1 MITLEEAKELSK
13 GYKVVPISMEIM
25 SDIRTPMQVLR
36 ILKGVSSH
44 CYMLESVEIRKN
56 GEDIHSLDMTLSWKS
71 HVLTG

>member
-1 MITLEEAKELSK
+1 MITFEEAKELSK

-44 CYMLESVEIRKN
+44 
-56 GEDIHSLDMTLSWKS
+56 
-71 HVLTG
+71 

>member
-1 MITLEEAKELSK
+1 MITFEEAKELSK

-44 CYMLESVEIRKN
+44 CYMLESVN
-56 GEDIHSLDMTLSWKS
+56 GIKRDILGKLVFGLMICI
-71 HVLTG
+71 